1 MITAIIA
8 EKPSVAKDIANVLN
22 VRQRHD
28 GYLSGNDYLVT
39 WAFGHL
45 VQLAMPEAY
54 GYAGFR
60 RENLPILPQEFKY
73 IPRQIR
79 EGKEYKPDP
88 GVLKQLKVIREVFDR
103 SDRIVVA
110 TDAGREGEAIHRYIY
125 NYLGCRK
132 PCLRLWISSLTDR
145 AIREA
150 ATTTTSTVPPKP
162 VPSPTGRLG

>member
-1 MITAIIA
+1 
-8 EKPSVAKDIANVLN
+8 
-22 VRQRHD
+22 
-28 GYLSGNDYLVT
+28 
-39 WAFGHL
+39 
-45 VQLAMPEAY
+45 MPEAY
-54 GYAGFR
+54 GYTGFR

-73 IPRQIR
+73 IPRQIW

-88 GVLKQLKVIREVFDR
+88 GVLKQLKVIKEVFDR

-132 PCLRLWISSLTDR
+132 PCLRP
-145 AIREA
+145 A